1 MAKQSKGCDA
11 KPRVL
16 TDFIRMTAGCITINA
31 NDSYYSSIRLS
42 DAFFVKREET
52 DMRKNNSKKWIK
64 IMTITAAVLV
74 FGIGAGFAVKAAG
87 TSNSDND
94 GAKTV
99 VAAANDA
106 TDSVVKETVA
116 EKETEAVTETATVA
130 TEATTEITTEEAT
143 EAVTEQRNTIAET
156 QPQTEAVTEAVQ
168 ATEQTEVATEAPAP
182 VVQTPSDARVTQVIA
197 GINAERAAAGVA
209 AVTYDATL
217 TDMAQ
222 VRASENAANDYF
234 VIENGKHKR
243 PDGRNASSICSDF
256 GQAGYFGEV
265 MGRYQTSPAEI
276 VTGWHNSATHYACM
290 TSTKYSRVG
299 VGVAA
304 DSEGYLY
311 WVAIFM
317 D

>member
-1 MAKQSKGCDA
+1 M
-11 KPRVL
+11 
-16 TDFIRMTAGCITINA
+16 IRIIQASGYRM
-31 NDSYYSSIRLS
+31 L
-42 DAFFVKREET
+42 FFVKRGEI

-74 FGIGAGFAVKAAG
+74 FGIGAGFAVRAAG

-143 EAVTEQRNTIAET
+143 EAVTEQSSTIAET
-156 QPQTEAVTEAVQ
+156 QPQTEAVQ

-217 TDMAQ
+217 TDMSQ

>member
-1 MAKQSKGCDA
+1 
-11 KPRVL
+11 
-16 TDFIRMTAGCITINA
+16 
-31 NDSYYSSIRLS
+31 
-42 DAFFVKREET
+42 
-52 DMRKNNSKKWIK
+52 MRKNNSKKWIK
-64 IMTITAAVLV
+64 TMTITAAVLV

-94 GAKTV
+94 GARTV
-99 VAAANDA
+99 VAAANDTA
-106 TDSVVKETVA
+106 DSVVKETVA
-116 EKETEAVTETATVA
+116 EKETETIAATET
-130 TEATTEITTEEAT
+130 TTEQTTEAT
-143 EAVTEQRNTIAET
+143 EAVTEQSSTAAQTEAATEAVKAAE
-156 QPQTEAVTEAVQ
+156 QTEAVTEAPTQTVQ
-168 ATEQTEVATEAPAP
+168 APT
-182 VVQTPSDARVTQVIA
+182 DARVEQVIA
-197 GINAERAAAGVA
+197 GINTERAAAGVA

-217 TDMAQ
+217 TEMAQ

-243 PDGRNASSICSDF
+243 PDGRNASSICTDF

-290 TSTKYSRVG
+290 TSSKYNRVG

-317 D
+317 N

>member
-1 MAKQSKGCDA
+1 
-11 KPRVL
+11 
-16 TDFIRMTAGCITINA
+16 
-31 NDSYYSSIRLS
+31 
-42 DAFFVKREET
+42 
-52 DMRKNNSKKWIK
+52 MRKNNSKKWIK

-130 TEATTEITTEEAT
+130 
-143 EAVTEQRNTIAET
+143 
-156 QPQTEAVTEAVQ
+156 TEAVQ

>member
-1 MAKQSKGCDA
+1 MK
-11 KPRVL
+11 
-16 TDFIRMTAGCITINA
+16 
-31 NDSYYSSIRLS
+31 
-42 DAFFVKREET
+42 
-52 DMRKNNSKKWIK
+52 KNNSKKWIK
-64 IMTITAAVLV
+64 TITITTAVLV
-74 FGIGAGFAVKAAG
+74 FAVGAVFALESAG
-87 TSNSDND
+87 TANTDKDSAD
-94 GAKTV
+94 TV
-99 VAAANDA
+99 VAAANEA
-106 TDSVVKETVA
+106 TDLVVKETVS
-116 EKETEAVTETATVA
+116 EKETEVITETAA
-130 TEATTEITTEEAT
+130 KEATTEITTEEAT
-143 EAVTEQRNTIAET
+143 EAVTEQSSTIAES
-156 QPQTEAVTEAVQ
+156 QP
-168 ATEQTEVATEAPAP
+168 QTEVATEAVTDVP
-182 VVQTPSDARVTQVIA
+182 VVQAPSDARVAQVIA
-197 GINAERAAAGVA
+197 GINAKREAAGVA
-209 AVTYDATL
+209 AVTYDVTL

-265 MGRYQTSPAEI
+265 MGRYQTSPVEI
-276 VTGWHNSATHYACM
+276 VNGWHNSATHYACM

>member
-1 MAKQSKGCDA
+1 
-11 KPRVL
+11 
-16 TDFIRMTAGCITINA
+16 
-31 NDSYYSSIRLS
+31 
-42 DAFFVKREET
+42 
-52 DMRKNNSKKWIK
+52 MRKNNSKKWIK

-116 EKETEAVTETATVA
+116 KKETEAVTETATVA

-143 EAVTEQRNTIAET
+143 EAVTEQSSTIAET
-156 QPQTEAVTEAVQ
+156 QPQTKAVQ

>member
-1 MAKQSKGCDA
+1 
-11 KPRVL
+11 
-16 TDFIRMTAGCITINA
+16 
-31 NDSYYSSIRLS
+31 
-42 DAFFVKREET
+42 
-52 DMRKNNSKKWIK
+52 MRKNNSKKWIK

-130 TEATTEITTEEAT
+130 TEATTEITTEEA
-143 EAVTEQRNTIAET
+143 
-156 QPQTEAVTEAVQ
+156 TEAVTEAVQ

-276 VTGWHNSATHYACM
+276 VTGWHNSATHYAYD
-290 TSTKYSRVG
+290 KH
-299 VGVAA
+299 
-304 DSEGYLY
+304 
-311 WVAIFM
+311 
-317 D
+317 

>member
-1 MAKQSKGCDA
+1 M
-11 KPRVL
+11 
-16 TDFIRMTAGCITINA
+16 IRIIQASGYRM
-31 NDSYYSSIRLS
+31 L
-42 DAFFVKREET
+42 FFVKRGEI

-74 FGIGAGFAVKAAG
+74 FGIGAGFAVRAAG

-116 EKETEAVTETATVA
+116 EKETEPVTETATVA

-143 EAVTEQRNTIAET
+143 EAVTEQSSTIAET
-156 QPQTEAVTEAVQ
+156 QPQTEAVQ

-217 TDMAQ
+217 TDMSQ

>member
-1 MAKQSKGCDA
+1 M
-11 KPRVL
+11 
-16 TDFIRMTAGCITINA
+16 IRIIQASGYRM
-31 NDSYYSSIRLS
+31 L
-42 DAFFVKREET
+42 FFVKRGEI

-74 FGIGAGFAVKAAG
+74 FGIGAGFAVRAAG

-143 EAVTEQRNTIAET
+143 EAVTEQSSTIAET
-156 QPQTEAVTEAVQ
+156 QPQTEAVQ
-168 ATEQTEVATEAPAP
+168 ATEQTEVATEAPSP

-217 TDMAQ
+217 TDMSQ